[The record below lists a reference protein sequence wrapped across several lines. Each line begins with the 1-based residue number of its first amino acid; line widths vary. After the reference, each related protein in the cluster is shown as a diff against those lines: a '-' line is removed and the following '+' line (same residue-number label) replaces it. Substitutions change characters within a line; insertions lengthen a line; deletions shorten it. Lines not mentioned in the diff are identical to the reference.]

1 MKMKDGIEQEIIV
14 VKIMS
19 YYIEYYIEYYRNYI
33 TCHIGSLDR
42 LELM

>member
-1 MKMKDGIEQEIIV
+1 MKMKDGIEWEIIV
-14 VKIMS
+14 AKIMS
-19 YYIEYYIEYYRNYI
+19 YYIEYYIETI